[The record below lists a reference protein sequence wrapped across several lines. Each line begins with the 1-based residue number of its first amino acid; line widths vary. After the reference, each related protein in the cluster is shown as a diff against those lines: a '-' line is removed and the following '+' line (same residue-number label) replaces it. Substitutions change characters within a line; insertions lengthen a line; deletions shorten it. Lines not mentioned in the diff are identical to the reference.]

1 MKKIKDFDKIQ
12 ENSSG
17 NFRLPDGGYIVG
29 VKTVQDFPDK
39 ECLKLE
45 VDVCRGEHKNFFQT
59 KYDNNKNETKYWDNA
74 GTLWRSY
81 SEKSL
86 PFFKGFITS
95 VKKSNKNFNWN
106 FEESELKNK
115 IFGVVFA
122 SKEVLGKN
130 GKVYTNS
137 YIASVHSVEA
147 IEKGDFTVPELRK
160 LDPSKTATTTTAA
173 EPYVDPFA
181 NDGAEVASAPV
192 ADSNPWDDS
201 DVNPFA

>member
-12 ENSSG
+12 ENNGG

-39 ECLKLE
+39 KCLKLE
-45 VDVCRGEHKNFFQT
+45 VDICQGEHKNFFQS

-95 VKKSNKNFNWN
+95 VEKSNKGFVWDFDENK
-106 FEESELKNK
+106 LKNK

-122 SKEVLGKN
+122 SKEVFGKN
-130 GKVYTNS
+130 GKVYVNS
-137 YIASVHSVEA
+137 YIASVHSADA
-147 IEKGDFTVPELRK
+147 IKNGDFKIPELKK
-160 LDPSKTATTTTAA
+160 LDPSKVSATTVASS

-181 NDGAEVASAPV
+181 NDAESVTETPA
-192 ADSNPWDDS
+192 ADSNPFGDDS
-201 DVNPFA
+201 NPFA